1 MSKSSE
7 PSGIPLSRRELE
19 VLELVARAL
28 SNAQIGARMW
38 ITEGT
43 VKRHIKSIFTKLGA
57 VSRADAV
64 QKAVEAAII
73 PAVPARPAAPRPPR
87 LGWRPGLT

>member
-1 MSKSSE
+1 MSE
-7 PSGIPLSRRELE
+7 PSSPLSRREVE
-19 VLELVARAL
+19 VLELVSRAL

-43 VKRHIKSIFTKLGA
+43 VKRHLRSIFTKLGA

-64 QKAVEAAII
+64 RKAVEAAII
-73 PAVPARPAAPRPPR
+73 PEVPTRPATPR